1 MKHSFVGLGAFCG
14 LLLLAVPVLAH
25 HSVSAEFDTSKSFS
39 VKATITKLEWVNP
52 HVYFYADAKDD
63 SGAVT
68 HYQFEAGPPGALRR
82 SGVIKPMFSVG
93 DEVTIEAWIAKDG
106 SKHLGLVKAV
116 HFADG
121 HTIVFGSAQDSEGK
135 SE

>member
-1 MKHSFVGLGAFCG
+1 MRNSLRGAFG
-14 LLLLAVPVLAH
+14 MGFALLLLSVPAFAH
-25 HSVSAEFDTSKSFS
+25 HSVAAEFDTSKSFS

-52 HVYFYADAKDD
+52 HVYIYANVKGDD
-63 SGAVT
+63 GTATLYS
-68 HYQFEAGPPGALRR
+68 FEGGPPGALRR
-82 SGVIKPMFSVG
+82 SGVIRPMFAVG

-121 HTIVFGSAQDSEGK
+121 HTIIFGSPADAEK